1 MNALKKTTRQ
11 TFVTPRRFAAAVA
24 VLVVGNRLAS
34 ATPANTPSENIRDFK
49 TKYGNSGRKFG
60 LFAGR
65 ESGGGVG
72 VSGRKTCPL
81 PAIAVAN

>member
-34 ATPANTPSENIRDFK
+34 ATPANTPSKKIHDFK
-49 TKYGNSGRKFG
+49 TK
-60 LFAGR
+60 
-65 ESGGGVG
+65 
-72 VSGRKTCPL
+72 
-81 PAIAVAN
+81 